1 MCNCALL
8 DKKTAPGLCLNVQ
21 TRDGPDLLAHAA
33 HGGRDG
39 AEADARD
46 ARHPQTADTQPPTLT
61 LLLGMVPGGKMNAN

>member
-1 MCNCALL
+1 MCKLIGN
-8 DKKTAPGLCLNVQ
+8 KTTPSLCLYVQ

-33 HGGRDG
+33 HCGRDG